1 MEKKNTQGN
10 TRFWMAIAIML
21 GIFVL
26 VAGIVLI
33 GFGPYRVKEKT
44 VVTPTVQTE
53 AQTDQTDHSFEATK
67 ERVDDV
73 NEHYGQSV
81 KASYYGDNSTMES
94 MMRQRMFFFG
104 LKSTFIIVLIALVI
118 LLILVKGFNLVLFRK
133 KAKDAGSGEAETPAE
148 KSVDKTVPEKKP
160 QTKKPKTDTTEVHDG
175 ADNAPETAD
184 PTESESTDAD
194 VKEVTESCVLP

>member
-1 MEKKNTQGN
+1 MKKQNVSEN
-10 TRFWMAIAIML
+10 TRFWMVIAIML

-26 VAGIVLI
+26 VAGIILVSCMPLSAN
-33 GFGPYRVKEKT
+33 EKT
-44 VVTPTVQTE
+44 VVPTEQT
-53 AQTDQTDHSFEATK
+53 ATQTGQLDHSYEATK

-175 ADNAPETAD
+175 ADNVPETAD
-184 PTESESTDAD
+184 STESESTDAD

>member
-1 MEKKNTQGN
+1 MKKQNVSEN
-10 TRFWMAIAIML
+10 TRFWMVIAIML

-26 VAGIVLI
+26 VAGIILVSCMPLSAN
-33 GFGPYRVKEKT
+33 EKT
-44 VVTPTVQTE
+44 VVPTEQT
-53 AQTDQTDHSFEATK
+53 ATQTGQLDHSYEATK

-81 KASYYGDNSTMES
+81 KASYYGDNSTMEN

>member
-104 LKSTFIIVLIALVI
+104 LKSTFIIILIALVI
-118 LLILVKGFNLVLFRK
+118 LLILVKGFNLVLFKR
-133 KAKDAGSGEAETPAE
+133 KAKDAGSGEADKPAE
-148 KSVDKTVPEKKP
+148 KSVDKPTPKKKP
-160 QTKKPKTDTTEVHDG
+160 NSEKPKTDTTEVHDG
-175 ADNAPETAD
+175 TDD
-184 PTESESTDAD
+184 VSESTDEPEETDAD

>member
-1 MEKKNTQGN
+1 MKKQNVSEN
-10 TRFWMAIAIML
+10 TRFWMVIAIML

-26 VAGIVLI
+26 VAGIILVSCMPLSAN
-33 GFGPYRVKEKT
+33 EKT
-44 VVTPTVQTE
+44 VVPTEQT
-53 AQTDQTDHSFEATK
+53 ATQTGQLDHSYEATK

-160 QTKKPKTDTTEVHDG
+160 QTKKPKTDTTVVHDG